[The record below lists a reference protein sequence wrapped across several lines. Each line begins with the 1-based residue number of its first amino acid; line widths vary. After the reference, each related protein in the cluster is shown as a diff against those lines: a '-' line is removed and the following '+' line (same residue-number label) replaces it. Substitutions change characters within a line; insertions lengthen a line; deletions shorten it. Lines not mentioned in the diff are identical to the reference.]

1 MSRLKIIEALN
12 KDISDELAA
21 IIQYM
26 QHHYMA
32 EGMESVAVID
42 LFKKASIDEMKHAEI
57 LSERVTYLG
66 GEPTTT
72 LSKVKKGGNLKKM
85 IRDNLDSENEAI
97 KQYKEHIKLCADL
110 GDSVTRLMLEKIL
123 SDEEKHADTW
133 ETILGIKK

>member
-1 MSRLKIIEALN
+1 
-12 KDISDELAA
+12 
-21 IIQYM
+21 
-26 QHHYMA
+26 
-32 EGMESVAVID
+32 
-42 LFKKASIDEMKHAEI
+42 
-57 LSERVTYLG
+57 
-66 GEPTTT
+66 
-72 LSKVKKGGNLKKM
+72 M